1 MLNYWLL
8 AFGLMLVIEGM
19 TPFLF
24 PALWRETLRKLS
36 QLHDGQLRFI
46 GLTLMLVGV
55 LIIYWVNY

>member
-24 PALWRETLRKLS
+24 PTFWRNTLRRMSMLE
-36 QLHDGQLRFI
+36 DGQLRFI
-46 GLTLMLVGV
+46 GLILMLGGV
-55 LIIYWVNY
+55 ALIYWVT